1 MTLRRTIPCLLLV
14 LFLLETAPLATA
26 THAERLP
33 ESDLGSNLPMNCD
46 LCWTPS
52 TNETDPNRLPTVKPR
67 RPRRPPDS
75 RPRRIPKGSYHL
87 APDKKPSSSL
97 FLPHS
102 QRRHDSGL
110 ISAHQITVIDGDTLR
125 IGAERIRL
133 RGIDAPELSEPNGWA
148 ATQRLRDLLGAG
160 SIQLIPRGRDVYD
173 RVVAD
178 VFVNGQN
185 VAESLKRE
193 GLAKSR

>member
-1 MTLRRTIPCLLLV
+1 MTSRRMITCLVLV
-14 LFLLETAPLATA
+14 LFLLEAAPSGTGAN
-26 THAERLP
+26 AERLP

-67 RPRRPPDS
+67 RPRRPPNS
-75 RPRRIPKGSYHL
+75 RPRRIPKGGYHL
-87 APDKKPSSSL
+87 APDKNPSASS

-102 QRRHDSGL
+102 RLRHDSGF
-110 ISAHQITVIDGDTLR
+110 ISTHRITVIDGDTIR
-125 IGAERIRL
+125 IGSERIRL

-148 ATQRLRDLLGAG
+148 ATQRLKDLLGTG
-160 SIQLIPRGRDVYD
+160 SIELIPRGRDVYD

-178 VFVNGQN
+178 VFVDGQN
-185 VAESLKRE
+185 VADMLKHE
-193 GLAKSR
+193 GWAKSR

>member
-1 MTLRRTIPCLLLV
+1 M
-14 LFLLETAPLATA
+14 
-26 THAERLP
+26 
-33 ESDLGSNLPMNCD
+33 
-46 LCWTPS
+46 
-52 TNETDPNRLPTVKPR
+52 KPR
-67 RPRRPPDS
+67 RPRRPLNS
-75 RPRRIPKGSYHL
+75 RPRRIPKGGYHL

-97 FLPHS
+97 FVPRS
-102 QRRHDSGL
+102 QLRHDSGL
-110 ISAHQITVIDGDTLR
+110 INAHQITVIDGDTIR

-148 ATQRLRDLLGAG
+148 ATQRLKDLLGTG
-160 SIQLIPRGRDVYD
+160 SIQLMPRGRDVYD

-193 GLAKSR
+193 GWAKSR